1 MHFNEQ
7 SLIWMKYAQER
18 RLSGV
23 LESDNGA
30 ADLHKVSALQLISYD
45 ISVVTFFLYF
55 LECYNNNTVN

>member
-7 SLIWMKYAQER
+7 SLIWMKYAQEH

-23 LESDNGA
+23 LQSDDGA

-45 ISVVTFFLYF
+45 ISVVTFFIF
-55 LECYNNNTVN
+55 S

>member
-23 LESDNGA
+23 LQLDDGA
-30 ADLHKVSALQLISYD
+30 ADLHKVSALQLTSYD
-45 ISVVTFFLYF
+45 IGVVTFLYIFLSVITIT
-55 LECYNNNTVN
+55 L